1 MDLVVLTKQFG
12 NYTGAT
18 ISTIELLKRIN
29 SNFEN
34 ITVLTLK
41 SDGTVI
47 RNVNVIV
54 LSGYLNLINTLK
66 KQRNVIGYSD
76 DHLGFLFSFAN
87 IQYVHTYHGNWPD
100 ARKLNFNMFLKS
112 FYFIP
117 LYKLTVKK
125 ASFVVS
131 ASKYMQKK
139 FVDPINSNNKVI
151 YNGIKQETDLK
162 RKVKNQN
169 NRNKFLMVGNID
181 KRKYGKSLNV
191 FDELER
197 MSFVGTIDIY
207 GALYDK
213 SLVSSL
219 NKYNFVNIKGV
230 SNEIKYG
237 DYTAL
242 ICTSASENLPVSI
255 VEAIINSVPV
265 ISSDV
270 GGIPEVVINNET
282 GYLLN
287 VNHAQDF
294 AKVIFD
300 FQNLTLNT
308 KYVDKITSTF
318 NWNNASKLYKK
329 VFERLGENINE
340 DNYSGTGTR

>member
-139 FVDPINSNNKVI
+139 FVDP
-151 YNGIKQETDLK
+151 
-162 RKVKNQN
+162 
-169 NRNKFLMVGNID
+169 
-181 KRKYGKSLNV
+181 
-191 FDELER
+191 
-197 MSFVGTIDIY
+197 
-207 GALYDK
+207 
-213 SLVSSL
+213 
-219 NKYNFVNIKGV
+219 
-230 SNEIKYG
+230 
-237 DYTAL
+237 
-242 ICTSASENLPVSI
+242 
-255 VEAIINSVPV
+255 
-265 ISSDV
+265 
-270 GGIPEVVINNET
+270 
-282 GYLLN
+282 
-287 VNHAQDF
+287 
-294 AKVIFD
+294 
-300 FQNLTLNT
+300 
-308 KYVDKITSTF
+308 
-318 NWNNASKLYKK
+318 
-329 VFERLGENINE
+329 
-340 DNYSGTGTR
+340 

>member
-1 MDLVVLTKQFG
+1 
-12 NYTGAT
+12 
-18 ISTIELLKRIN
+18 
-29 SNFEN
+29 
-34 ITVLTLK
+34 
-41 SDGTVI
+41 
-47 RNVNVIV
+47 
-54 LSGYLNLINTLK
+54 
-66 KQRNVIGYSD
+66 
-76 DHLGFLFSFAN
+76 
-87 IQYVHTYHGNWPD
+87 
-100 ARKLNFNMFLKS
+100 
-112 FYFIP
+112 
-117 LYKLTVKK
+117 
-125 ASFVVS
+125 
-131 ASKYMQKK
+131 
-139 FVDPINSNNKVI
+139 
-151 YNGIKQETDLK
+151 
-162 RKVKNQN
+162 
-169 NRNKFLMVGNID
+169 MVGNID